1 MIRGV
6 FIAAMLAILCIV
18 LYVPSAV
25 PPERFL
31 DVLRVEHQVVERT
44 WGPEVS
50 QRVLSRML
58 DLQEANVTVSTP
70 PLLPGPGPVAAARPP
85 GTVDV
90 DVVMTTQVSQMTTRL
105 FGNSY
110 FRSIDALFALVTY
123 RLAAVVEL
131 LPLLTTCLLV
141 VAIDGFVV
149 RMVRA
154 REFRAHSAELFG
166 ASVVTSIALGS
177 SVVVAWFLPYPLPPM
192 AVIFALLAMLFVLS
206 RAVANYHV
214 VH

>member
-50 QRVLSRML
+50 QRVLGRML
-58 DLQEANVTVSTP
+58 DLQEANVAVSTP
-70 PLLPGPGPVAAARPP
+70 PSLPGPGPVATRAP
-85 GTVDV
+85 GTVDT
-90 DVVMTTQVSQMTTRL
+90 VMTTQISQMTTRL

-131 LPLLTTCLLV
+131 LPLLTTFLLV
-141 VAIDGFVV
+141 VLIDGFVV
-149 RMVRA
+149 RTVRA
-154 REFRAHSAELFG
+154 REFLAHSAELFG
-166 ASVVTSIALGS
+166 ASVVAGIALGS
-177 SVVVAWFLPYPLPPM
+177 SVVIAWFLPYPLPPM
-192 AVIFALLAMLFVLS
+192 AVILALLAMLFVLS

-214 VH
+214 LR

>member
-44 WGPEVS
+44 WGAEVS
-50 QRVLSRML
+50 QRVLGRML
-58 DLQEANVTVSTP
+58 DLQEASVTVSMP
-70 PLLPGPGPVAAARPP
+70 PSLHGPGPVPATRPP

-90 DVVMTTQVSQMTTRL
+90 VMTTQISQMTTRL
-105 FGNSY
+105 FGNAY

-131 LPLLTTCLLV
+131 LPLLTTFLLV

-166 ASVVTSIALGS
+166 ASVVAGIALGS

-192 AVIFALLAMLFVLS
+192 AVILALLAMLFVLS

>member
-50 QRVLSRML
+50 QRVLGRML

-70 PLLPGPGPVAAARPP
+70 PSLPGPGPVPAARPP
-85 GTVDV
+85 GTV

-131 LPLLTTCLLV
+131 MPLLTTFLLV

-192 AVIFALLAMLFVLS
+192 VVILALLAMLFVLS

-214 VH
+214 MH